1 MIDRAREI
9 GKMMGYEDLDAILAA
24 VGRGELILLK
34 VPPEERLDVAEWLR
48 GQIPEVRGAE
58 PALADSLDDIA
69 DGLDLAMELT
79 RYPADTDV
87 CDMHLPYGWPSY
99 CDKNE
104 LS

>member
-9 GKMMGYEDLDAILAA
+9 GKMMGYDTFDAMLAA

-34 VPPEERLDVAEWLR
+34 VPAQQRFDVSEWLR
-48 GQIPEVRGAE
+48 GQIPEVRGEE

-79 RYPADTDV
+79 RYPSDTDV
-87 CDMHLPYGWPSY
+87 CDMDLPHGWPSY
-99 CDKNE
+99 CDKDS